1 MYENLSFR
9 EITDGAFYD
18 EFIRQNGGSI
28 IQTYR
33 WTTIKTAWT
42 TRMFMGFSGEEPI
55 IAALCMERAIRPL

>member
-33 WTTIKTAWT
+33 WSLSVTDHCLINT
-42 TRMFMGFSGEEPI
+42 
-55 IAALCMERAIRPL
+55 